1 MTQTLEKLD
10 MRPVMRLAVLADYIV
25 PFTIRVIADLGI
37 ADLLAGGPR
46 SAEDLAAETGSDA
59 RSLTRALRAL
69 AARDI
74 FIEPQPGIFALTPMA
89 DVLRADHPCSL
100 KDAYP
105 LLAPDIEA
113 WAHFDYSIKTGKPA
127 FDHVHGENYWSH
139 KASHPQHSLQ
149 FDKAMAA
156 FSSLELRAVLP
167 FYDWASFDT
176 LVDVGGGNGQFIS
189 GLLKNTPSLHGV
201 LFDLPHVVA
210 HAAPVMEAAGVA
222 DRAEIR
228 AGSAFDGVPPG
239 FSGYLLKRVLYDFDD
254 ERGIALLKSVRRA
267 MRPDSRLLILDPII
281 EPVGGYEYALSVDL
295 LMLAMVTGYARS
307 RTELEHML
315 AQADLKLTALVHTTN
330 FPIVEARP
338 V

>member
-1 MTQTLEKLD
+1 MTQALEKID

-25 PFTIRVIADLGI
+25 PFAIRVIADLGV
-37 ADLLAGGPR
+37 ADLLAGGPL
-46 SAEDLAAETGSDA
+46 SAAELAAQTGSHP
-59 RSLTRALRAL
+59 RSLERALRAL

-74 FIEPQPGIFALTPMA
+74 FVEATPGVFALTPMA
-89 DVLRADHPCSL
+89 EVLRSDHPCSL
-100 KDAYP
+100 KNAYP

-113 WAHFDYSIKTGKPA
+113 WAHFDHSIRTGTPA
-127 FDHVHGENYWSH
+127 FDHVHGESYWSY
-139 KASHPQHSLQ
+139 KAHDAEHSVR

-189 GLLKNTPSLHGV
+189 GLLQQTPSLHGV
-201 LFDLPHVVA
+201 LYDLPHVVA
-210 HAAPVMEAAGVA
+210 HAGPVSEAAGVA
-222 DRAEIR
+222 DRLQIC
-228 AGSAFDGVPPG
+228 AGSAFDGVPAG
-239 FSGYLLKRVLYDFDD
+239 FDGYMLKRVLYDFDD
-254 ERGIALLKSVRRA
+254 ERGVELLKAIRRG
-267 MRPDSRLLILDPII
+267 MNPESRLLVLDPIV

-295 LMLAMVTGYARS
+295 LMLAMVTGYT
-307 RTELEHML
+307 RTRVQLEQML